1 MSKFVDSFIDEV
13 REATENEE
21 FDDTI
26 GLTEEEILRYMNDA
40 QYRLHAKIIA
50 QHPSVFTEVEEL
62 TIVADQ
68 EAYNIPFKAHLGN
81 RITMIEYSSTG
92 NANDYYLLST
102 RRFRGRDTGADGHP
116 CSYIRKDGQILLYP
130 TPTTVGGKLRVT
142 YIRRPKELD
151 KRRWEILTLTG
162 TGGDSNMTLT
172 AGETWKLT
180 GTNGT
185 AFMQSVNSS
194 AVDGSQLQRN
204 SAITIVDKNGVIKA
218 DNVPVEDVSAGQLT
232 ISSTYTVDSNDSVA
246 VGNYILSGP
255 FSTTHIEFS
264 PEVERYIRAY
274 TEWKILKRD
283 SSIDS
288 SEAMGELAEM
298 EADIIASYADVDG
311 DDLITIPDLQE
322 ESEYFNNWDM
332 F

>member
-130 TPTTVGGKLRVT
+130 TPTTAGGKLRVT

-151 KRRWEILTLTG
+151 KRRGTLSG
-162 TGGDSNMTLT
+162 SPALT
-172 AGETWKLT
+172 AGSSWTI
-180 GTNGT
+180 
-185 AFMQSVNSS
+185 ASVNS
-194 AVDGSQLQRN
+194 ATVDAAQLAKDNRVTVVDAQGT
-204 SAITIVDKNGVIKA
+204 ITA
-218 DNVPVEDVSAGQLT
+218 SNVLVSATSATSITLD
-232 ISSTYTVDSNDSVA
+232 SSYASVSGETVASGSYV
-246 VGNYILSGP
+246 LSGP